1 MGAQSRQ
8 PSDAA
13 VWLAS
18 RFLPRW
24 EREEIL
30 GDLHEAFVE
39 RATRSPARAR
49 LWYWGQVGLFA
60 GQGLIDRV
68 RDPIGERRRW
78 LEESV
83 GRDPIKRG
91 REERGWEVTTMAAGL
106 VQATRRLAKDWRFS
120 ASMTLI
126 LGVGVGAGLMG
137 WSVLDRVLMQP
148 LPYTE
153 ADRLGLVRV
162 DLGQIQN
169 HPGLAQAE
177 VADMRALDG
186 AFTGAEAARAEFTA
200 TLDRGQGYEPVL
212 ASGFS
217 TGMLD
222 LLGVSPA
229 LGRSFGP
236 EDDNDDDGDAVM
248 VSHAFWT
255 SHLGGSPD
263 AVGQTLNL
271 NGRPRPVVGVLPED
285 FALHLGAGG
294 NVSDDVQVWFVQSI
308 DPTAR
313 NFWGYRTIVRL
324 AEGRSLEQVNEA
336 LEGLAARLLSE
347 DPEAYGDADLRFVV
361 HDLHGDLT
369 AGVRPAINAALA
381 SIVLLLLVAFANSAS
396 LMLGRQR
403 AREMD
408 LAVRSA
414 LGAGR
419 SRLVGTV
426 LGEGLVLALAAGLL
440 GGALASWGVYAL
452 RALDPPGIPRWS
464 DLGVDWSFLV
474 TAFALAA
481 LGFIASGFY
490 PAWRASG
497 ASGWKLIRGDTS
509 TRGRSAAALRSG
521 LVGMQL
527 ALSVVLIF
535 GALVLGRS
543 TARLSG
549 VDLGYQPEQT
559 LSMAVP
565 IDGGQF
571 DSPADEGAFLR
582 QLTER
587 IEAIPGVTQA
597 GAVSHVPLF
606 GYAPTDA
613 FSGLEVDSLNWENSL
628 ANYFSTLPGY
638 LQTIGVEF
646 RSGRDLTDEDLEG
659 RRSVAVVDASLAE
672 ALFPGENAL
681 GRVFKAGWG
690 LPDLEI
696 VGVIRHP
703 RVMDARAEVRPQ
715 VYVPATLFRWR
726 PLYYVVRHDGDGVGL
741 AEAVRAQ
748 VDAAGTGR
756 AVYDVRPLDGYLA
769 DATSA
774 LRLTLTL
781 ITVLAGLTAV
791 LAAFGL
797 FSVMMYVAYR
807 ARRASAIR
815 SALGATRG
823 ELLRHH
829 LSGGTRILVGAIPT
843 GLVLALLGARLLQT
857 IVYEVSTYDLPSL
870 IAAALA
876 AGGVGVLATWLP
888 AQRAAHAD
896 PMDTLRAEG

>member
-1 MGAQSRQ
+1 MAPASRQ
-8 PSDAA
+8 PPRPA

-18 RFLPRW
+18 RLLPRW

-30 GDLHEAFVE
+30 GDLHEAFTV
-39 RATRSPARAR
+39 RAAQSQVRAR

-60 GQGLIDRV
+60 GQGLVDRV

-83 GRDPIKRG
+83 GRDPIRRG

-126 LGVGVGAGLMG
+126 LGVGIGAGLIG

-148 LPYTE
+148 LPYE
-153 ADRLGLVRV
+153 DADRLGLVRV

-186 AFTGAEAARAEFTA
+186 AFVGAEAARAEFTA
-200 TLDRGQGYEPVL
+200 TLERGEGYEPVL
-212 ASGFS
+212 ASGVS

-222 LLGVSPA
+222 LLGVAPV

-236 EDDNDDDGDAVM
+236 RDDEDLDGEVIL
-248 VSHAFWT
+248 VSHAFWQ
-255 SHLGGSPD
+255 SHLGGAPD

-294 NVSDDVQVWFVQSI
+294 NVSADVQVWFVQSI

-313 NFWGYRTIVRL
+313 NFWGYRTVVRL
-324 AEGRSLEQVNEA
+324 AEGRTFEQVNEA
-336 LEGLAARLLSE
+336 LEGLATRLLAE
-347 DPEAYGDADLRFVV
+347 DPDAYGDADLRFVV
-361 HDLHGDLT
+361 HDLHADLT

-426 LGEGLVLALAAGLL
+426 LGEGLILALAAGLL
-440 GGALASWGVYAL
+440 GGVLASWAVYAL

-474 TAFALAA
+474 AALGLAA

-497 ASGWKLIRGDTS
+497 ASGWKLIRGETS
-509 TRGRSAAALRSG
+509 TRGTSSATLRST
-521 LVGMQL
+521 LVGVQL
-527 ALSVVLIF
+527 ALAVVLIF
-535 GALVLGRS
+535 SALVLGRS
-543 TARLSG
+543 TARLAA
-549 VDLGYQPEQT
+549 VDLGYEPEQALT
-559 LSMAVP
+559 MAVP

-571 DSPADEGAFLR
+571 DSPSDEGVFLR

-587 IEAIPGVTQA
+587 IEAIPGVTSA
-597 GAVSHVPLF
+597 GAVSHVPLY

-613 FSGLEVDSLNWENSL
+613 FSGIDVDSLNWENKL
-628 ANYFSTLPGY
+628 ANYFSTVPGY
-638 LQTIGVEF
+638 LETIGVEF
-646 RSGRDLTDEDLEG
+646 RTGRDLLNEDLEE
-659 RRSVAVVDASLAE
+659 RRPVAVVDASLAE
-672 ALFPGENAL
+672 TLFPGENAV

-703 RVMDARAEVRPQ
+703 RVMDARSEVRPQ

-741 AEAVRAQ
+741 GEAVRAEA
-748 VDAAGTGR
+748 DAAGTGR

-829 LSGGTRILVGAIPT
+829 LSGGTRILLGAIPV
-843 GLVLALLGARLLQT
+843 GLLLAVVGARLLQT
-857 IVYEVSTYDLPSL
+857 IVYDVSTYDAVSL
-870 IAAALA
+870 LVAAVVA
-876 AGGVGVLATWLP
+876 AGVGVVATWLP
-888 AQRAAHAD
+888 AQSAASAD
-896 PMDTLRAEG
+896 PMETLRAEG